1 MPGVDPVQPRRRGR
15 TTVDGYR
22 FVTRPTSATFLSHA
36 VYNKVRTNFLNL
48 SMFFAQTRKPQLEIG
63 RKPGLCPAKYR
74 VHDQAR
80 STHTYVIGV
89 TGKGKSKLLEHLLFQ
104 DVTYGN
110 GCGVLDPHSDLAD
123 DLLRYLLSHPQRAAR
138 HWSRIIYFDPSR
150 SDYLIPFNVLK
161 SGFPAY
167 ETAQN
172 IVEAFRRT
180 WPKALDEAP
189 RFANIATAGVLTLI
203 ANGLTLVELPRLL
216 TDRLYRETLIEPL
229 EDPEL
234 VAFWT
239 ERYEKWGRET
249 PLMVESILN
258 KVTAFTL
265 NPQLRLLLGAEDNGL
280 DFRRIMDEGRVLI
293 VNLGRC
299 DAETRRLIG
308 SLIVTGLEQ
317 AARARRDQRERRRP
331 FYFCIDE
338 FQDFCANDG
347 AAQTLAQIL
356 SECRKFGLH
365 LTLSHQTLSQ
375 VNERM
380 KGALGNIQLKIVFGV
395 SRQDAEILARHLF
408 QINGEQVKHRVRDAD
423 QQTRSHPVY
432 YSLPE
437 VWERCVQSLQ
447 NLPGR
452 HAFVQSRQQQQA
464 VRIRTTTIRHAAID
478 EGALDAHKL
487 RLLKRVAMRTDALA
501 RQISTRV
508 STYAYDQIN
517 EPPQFKETLA
527 PA

>member
-1 MPGVDPVQPRRRGR
+1 MFLQRKRKTTLELGRRPGFG
-15 TTVDGYR
+15 TA
-22 FVTRPTSATFLSHA
+22 S
-36 VYNKVRTNFLNL
+36 
-48 SMFFAQTRKPQLEIG
+48 
-63 RKPGLCPAKYR
+63 YR
-74 VHDQAR
+74 VQDQER
-80 STHTYVIGV
+80 STRTYVIGV

-104 DVTYGN
+104 DVIHGR

-123 DLLRYLLSHPQRAAR
+123 DLLRYLLSSPRRSAG

-150 SDYLIPFNVLK
+150 DDYLIPFNVLK
-161 SGFPAY
+161 SGLSPY

-172 IVEAFRRT
+172 VVEAFRRT

-189 RFANIATAGVLTLI
+189 RFANIATAGILTLV
-203 ANGLTLVELPRLL
+203 AHDLTLVELLRLL
-216 TDRLYRETLIEPL
+216 TDRAFRERLVAGI

-234 VAFWT
+234 AAFWT
-239 ERYEKWGRET
+239 ERYERWGRET
-249 PLMVESILN
+249 PLMIESILN

-265 NPQLRLLLGAEDNGL
+265 NPQLRLLLGANENGL
-280 DFRRIMDEGRVLI
+280 DFRRIMDSGQVLI

-299 DAETRRLIG
+299 DAETRRLVG
-308 SLIVTGLEQ
+308 SLVVTGLEQ
-317 AARARRDQRERRRP
+317 AARSRRDQREDRTP

-380 KGALGNIQLKIVFGV
+380 QGALGNIQLKIVFGV

-408 QINGEQVKHRVRDAD
+408 QVNGEQVKHRVRNTD
-423 QQTRSHPVY
+423 QQSRSHPVF

-437 VWERCVQSLQ
+437 IWERGIQSLQ
-447 NLPGR
+447 NLPSR
-452 HAFVQSRQQQQA
+452 YAFVQSRKQPRA
-464 VRIRTTTIRHAAID
+464 NRIQTITVRHAEI
-478 EGALDAHKL
+478 EEETLETHKVELLRQVAL
-487 RLLKRVAMRTDALA
+487 RTSEIS
-501 RQISTRV
+501 RQISTRI
-508 STYAYDQIN
+508 STLTY
-517 EPPQFKETLA
+517 EEPTRPPQFKETIA
-527 PA
+527 AA